1 MNWGQDTESKSLDAL
16 QNAQYSP
23 GRCPHQSKWI
33 MAPACIL
40 QCRRTGDVAEKRSSM
55 RVRWFA
61 CNNLLALRSG
71 KWFCIRADH
80 PGYPS
85 TVPHTIPCQA
95 YFSSPLGFNNIYNTT
110 KHICISDYLYQG
122 GHSSHKNSY
131 TYSLRWSPLRALW
144 QPLRWYQPSSTILFA
159 HHIVCQAK
167 VQLLEIFSI
176 SAAQRTYQVCN
187 SFLPWASL
195 QPQSQNDSSHIL
207 MIKCTRLSHLRERT
221 ITF

>member
-122 GHSSHKNSY
+122 GHSSHKNNY

-159 HHIVCQAK
+159 RQKC
-167 VQLLEIFSI
+167 SCWRY
-176 SAAQRTYQVCN
+176 SP
-187 SFLPWASL
+187 FL
-195 QPQSQNDSSHIL
+195 Q
-207 MIKCTRLSHLRERT
+207 LREHIRFAIPFYPEPLYSHNPKMT
-221 ITF
+221 PPTYLW